1 MDIDDKLVIAR
12 LEDKINLSKTRNK
25 IVNTEFL
32 SLYQKEIIKKELN
45 KRKLENYFFFGGYEG
60 AEGEILV
67 IYPEKLGRDFALAN
81 VEDIIK
87 GVRIILPKETVG
99 KYSHREYLGSV
110 MQTGLNRNRIG
121 DIIVHEAEA
130 YIVVLKENSKYI
142 VDFLKGITRFSKA
155 SIEEIDYTEIKVKEP
170 KFEEITAVIS
180 SMRLDNIVSELAK
193 VSRSK
198 AEELLSDE
206 KVFVNAK
213 CETKDSKIIK
223 ENDVLAIRGKGKFII
238 NKVVGSNKKG
248 KTIVEV
254 KKYK

>member
-1 MDIDDKLVIAR
+1 MDIEDKLVIAK
-12 LEDKINLSKTRNK
+12 LEDKIKLSKTRNK

-45 KRKLENYFFFGGYEG
+45 KRKLENYFFFGGYDG

-67 IYPEKLGRDFALAN
+67 IYPEKLGRDFAWAN
-81 VEDIIK
+81 VKNIIK
-87 GVRIILPKETVG
+87 GVRITLPKETVG
-99 KYSHREYLGSV
+99 KYTHREYLGSV

-130 YIVVLKENSKYI
+130 YIVVLEENAKYI
-142 VDFLKGITRFSKA
+142 VDFLKSITRFSKA
-155 SIEEIDYTEIKVKEP
+155 NIEEIDYTEIKVREP
-170 KFEEITAVIS
+170 EFEKITAVIS

-198 AEELLSDE
+198 AEELLSEE

-238 NKVVGSNKKG
+238 NKVVGNNKKG
-248 KTIVEV
+248 KTIVEI